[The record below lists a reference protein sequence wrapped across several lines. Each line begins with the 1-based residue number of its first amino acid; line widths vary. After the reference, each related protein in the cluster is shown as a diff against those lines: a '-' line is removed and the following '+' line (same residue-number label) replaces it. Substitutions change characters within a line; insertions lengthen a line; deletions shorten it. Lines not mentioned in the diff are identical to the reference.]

1 MNAELVDPGV
11 LYRMENNLLTTK
23 RVRGSWSSTVTTVV
37 IAIILICLIIGFLVA
52 QYNSTL
58 KLRAVEAAQ
67 KNIPFTQVAW
77 NNAVR
82 NVAM

>member
-11 LYRMENNLLTTK
+11 LYRMESNLLTTK
-23 RVRGSWSSTVTTVV
+23 RVRGSWSSTVTTIV
-37 IAIILICLIIGFLVA
+37 IAIILICMVIGFLVA
-52 QYNSTL
+52 QYNATV
-58 KLRAVEAAQ
+58 KLRTVEASQ

-82 NVAM
+82 NVAV